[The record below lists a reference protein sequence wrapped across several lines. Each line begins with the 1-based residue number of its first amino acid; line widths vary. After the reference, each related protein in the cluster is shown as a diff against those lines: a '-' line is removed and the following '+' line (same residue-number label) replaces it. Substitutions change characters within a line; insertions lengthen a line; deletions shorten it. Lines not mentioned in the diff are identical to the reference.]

1 MAKYYIANENGDW
14 WTIDSETG
22 EGVTL
27 YVISE
32 ADLARAVA
40 EENPEVAEIDLADTD
55 KLERAITRHGEAID
69 FEFSL

>member
-1 MAKYYIANENGDW
+1 MARFYVANQNGEW
-14 WTIDSETG
+14 WTIDTETG

-27 YVISE
+27 FVISE

-40 EENPEVAEIDLADTD
+40 EESPELLDIDLTDTD

-69 FEFSL
+69 LEF